1 MRHRQLSGRLGA
13 DDACLASARP
23 VRPDH
28 HCGLSAVLL
37 GGRPRTVSH
46 ALFRGT
52 SRRQLADGASSVF
65 DKGTGQAEKAGEALV
80 GELYRQIGQQ
90 KVELDFLARRLGR

>member
-1 MRHRQLSGRLGA
+1 VAEHGKPAFPNS
-13 DDACLASARP
+13 
-23 VRPDH
+23 
-28 HCGLSAVLL
+28 
-37 GGRPRTVSH
+37 VSH
-46 ALFRGT
+46 QRQVRTFWHWYEWK
-52 SRRQLADGASSVF
+52 RQLADGASSVF